1 MHCSICTRVQACI
14 LLTCPELL
22 HSYSTSQGY
31 KSYDQ
36 FLATVDEQGTVK
48 ELVQKSYRT
57 RRDMQAALRTINKNW
72 KLGENNKGAVLAHD
86 INPPDSYGKDY
97 LQKLATAS
105 GLCPDKDEAYARL
118 RHILEVR
125 LGPKIKKG
133 LGVKYWVH
141 RKDVI
146 TLLEDLD
153 KEKSDKSEFQNDISS
168 VPGY

>member
-22 HSYSTSQGY
+22 HSHSTSQGY

-36 FLATVDEQGTVK
+36 FLASVDEQGTIK

-72 KLGENNKGAVLAHD
+72 KLGENNKGAVLPHD

-97 LQKLATAS
+97 LQKLATAKVSAQTRMMPMLDLGTSWRS
-105 GLCPDKDEAYARL
+105 GWDQRSKR
-118 RHILEVR
+118 V
-125 LGPKIKKG
+125 LGPS
-133 LGVKYWVH
+133 
-141 RKDVI
+141 
-146 TLLEDLD
+146 T
-153 KEKSDKSEFQNDISS
+153 
-168 VPGY
+168 GYTERM